1 MVSLTVNLASY
12 LQRHIYFAI
21 AALCVLTWANAA
33 DAQQAIAS
41 IDRNPVVE
49 HSAFV
54 LTVTSDESL
63 TRDAFLPE
71 QLINDFEIRS
81 TSVSSS
87 TSIINGERTRT
98 MEWRVMLL
106 APSAGQYE
114 LPAFTLGSSST
125 APIKVEVIR
134 ATDQP
139 SQDRNS
145 FVEASLST
153 ETPYVQQQVI
163 YTVKLYLG
171 EQLETGSL
179 SMPSMEY
186 ANVEQL
192 GQDRQSQE
200 IIDGRRFQVLTRT
213 YAITP
218 RRSGEFMVPGIRFD
232 GQVRRTQPGGFSA
245 LGRIEP
251 ISTRSPDLMIEVRPR
266 PAGFVGEWLPSE
278 QVTLEEQWDPDSS
291 RYVVGEPITRRITIA
306 AAGARPEQLPMPAI
320 SYPDGFRVYPDRGQ
334 QESTLIRGIPIARAT
349 YTAAIVPARV
359 GEFTLP
365 AVQIPWWNTRTDQ
378 LEFANLPERTIT
390 ISAPPGGLSVP
401 GSVQTE
407 SSSQA
412 ATTVTE
418 ADNTAIEQH
427 HGAVPEDL
435 NKLLTYWQLAT
446 ALLATGWLLTGL
458 LWWLNRAKQKPTNAA
473 AVYVPLNVRQSL
485 HNLKQACKNN
495 SASHVRTALLAWHKA
510 RTGQPA
516 RGLFH
521 VANALNSEA
530 LQTHLIG
537 IEAAL
542 FSKEPEQWRQGT
554 ALWKCVQELHQKQKP
569 NDDALPRLYPH

>member
-1 MVSLTVNLASY
+1 MVAPTFNLANY

-21 AALCVLTWANAA
+21 AALLILSWASAA

-63 TRDAFLPE
+63 TRDAFAPE
-71 QLINDFEIRS
+71 QLINDFEVRS

-98 MEWRVMLL
+98 TEWRVTLL
-106 APSAGQYE
+106 APSAGNHE
-114 LPAFTLGSSST
+114 IPAFAIGSSST
-125 APIKVEVIR
+125 APIKVEVVR
-134 ATDQP
+134 GADQP

-179 SMPSMEY
+179 SLPSIEH
-186 ANVEQL
+186 ASVEQL

-200 IIDGRRFQVLTRT
+200 VIDGRRFQVLTRT

-218 RRSGEFMVPGIRFD
+218 RRSGEFTVPGVRFD
-232 GQVRRTQPGGFSA
+232 GQVRRTQPGTFSA

-251 ISTRSPDLMIEVRPR
+251 VSTRSADLTIEVRPR

-278 QVTLEEQWDPDSS
+278 QVTLEEQWDPDST
-291 RYVVGEPITRRITIA
+291 RYVIGEPITRRITIT
-306 AAGARPEQLPMPAI
+306 AAGARPEQLPMP
-320 SYPDGFRVYPDRGQ
+320 SVEYPDGFRVYPDRGQ
-334 QESTLIRGIPIARAT
+334 QESTLIRGVPIARAT
-349 YTAAIVPARV
+349 YTSAIVPANA

-365 AVQIPWWNTRTDQ
+365 ALQIPWWNTRTDQ
-378 LEFANLPERTIT
+378 LEFANLPERTVT
-390 ISAPPGGLSVP
+390 ISAPPGGLNVP
-401 GSVQTE
+401 GSVQAE
-407 SSSQA
+407 SSSHD
-412 ATTVTE
+412 TSTVAETDI
-418 ADNTAIEQH
+418 ADIEQRQ
-427 HGAVPEDL
+427 APVPEEL
-435 NKLLTYWQLAT
+435 HKLLTYWQLAT
-446 ALLATGWLLTGL
+446 VLLATGWLLTGL
-458 LWWLNRAKQKPTNAA
+458 LWWFNRAKQTPTKTAA
-473 AVYVPLNVRQSL
+473 EYVPLNARQSL

-495 SASHVRTALLAWHKA
+495 SAQQVRTALLAWHQA

-521 VANALNSEA
+521 VASALGSEA
-530 LQTHLIG
+530 LQTHLVG
-537 IEAAL
+537 LEAAL
-542 FSKEPEQWRQGT
+542 YSKEPQQWREGA
-554 ALWKCVQELHQKQKP
+554 ALWKCVQELHQKP
-569 NDDALPRLYPH
+569 RLGDDALPRLYPH